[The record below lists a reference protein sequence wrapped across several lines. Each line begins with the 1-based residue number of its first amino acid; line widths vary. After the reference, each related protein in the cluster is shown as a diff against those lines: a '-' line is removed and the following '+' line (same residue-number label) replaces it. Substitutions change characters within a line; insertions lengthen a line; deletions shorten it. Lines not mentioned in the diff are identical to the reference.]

1 MAALREEVEQLSKYK
16 AECAQKDMV
25 ISGLLKETE
34 SLKKE
39 LELLKGGGDAE
50 VVAVGVLRPLP
61 AKLSSAVGGREAG
74 CSSSTNVLQAGVADR
89 QGCLEKPLCQQDPR
103 DVGMRSVLPP
113 SGLIISA
120 GRGAQGFSPSSETS
134 SLHTRL

>member
-1 MAALREEVEQLSKYK
+1 M
-16 AECAQKDMV
+16 

-39 LELLKGGGDAE
+39 LELLKGSGDAE
-50 VVAVGVLRPLP
+50 LVTVGVLRLLP
-61 AKLSSAVGGREAG
+61 AKLSSTVGGREAG
-74 CSSSTNVLQAGVADR
+74 CSSSSNVLQAGVVDR
-89 QGCLEKPLCQQDPR
+89 QGCLEKSLCQRDPR

-113 SGLIISA
+113 SGLIIPT
-120 GRGAQGFSPSSETS
+120 GRGAQGFSPSSETP